1 MCLEY
6 FQNQRIAQKAEL
18 MRIQDARVFGLYGVT
33 FSFIKL
39 WLADGTPTISYLKE
53 WLGK

>member
-6 FQNQRIAQKAEL
+6 FQNQRIAQKARL
-18 MRIQDARVFGLYGVT
+18 IRYQDDRVIGLYGVT
-33 FSFIKL
+33 FPFIKL
-39 WLADGTPTISYLKE
+39 WLADGIPTISYLKE